1 MTRNEGCIFNQ
12 QIKENNMGQLA
23 QARGVGDIIENM
35 ADLIEH
41 CLKTNKP
48 AADTIE
54 AMAAQATLGP
64 IVWPPLAPPRYSFGT
79 YYLAL
84 ANALLFVSEEELVE
98 IRRAKLSIRD
108 LLISIR
114 ARWSHHQHA
123 FNYSVIAGIQDGCGY
138 TTAGIAHDKIQA
150 EMNGDPVF

>member
-1 MTRNEGCIFNQ
+1 
-12 QIKENNMGQLA
+12 MGQLA
-23 QARGVGDIIENM
+23 TARGVGDIIENM

-54 AMAAQATLGP
+54 VMTAQATMGP

-114 ARWSHHQHA
+114 ARWSHHQHT